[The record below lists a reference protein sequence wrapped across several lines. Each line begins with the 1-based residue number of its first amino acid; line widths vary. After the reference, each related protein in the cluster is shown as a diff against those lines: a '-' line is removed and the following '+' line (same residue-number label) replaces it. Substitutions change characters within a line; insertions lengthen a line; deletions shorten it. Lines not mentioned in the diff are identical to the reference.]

1 MLAIIFGTEEQNMK
15 TYQSKTKESKR
26 NFFKRHKYAIAL
38 IVSVLVV
45 ATIIVLSVVFTLPQK
60 DLPTNDEVTEPPTVD
75 VQVDP
80 VVSLPMKGATVG
92 MDYADDKLVLWETLD
107 LWQWHPAVDFVG
119 SGDVLSVLDGKVI
132 DVEKTTIDGN
142 VVTIEHSD
150 GYVSVYKSLG
160 NDVAVKTGDTV
171 KAGDKIGVTSTSM
184 MSELTTGDH
193 LHFELKKNGKYV
205 NPSTLL
211 PIDQDK

>member
-1 MLAIIFGTEEQNMK
+1 MK
-15 TYQSKTKESKR
+15 TYQSGTKESKK

-38 IVSVLVV
+38 FVSVLVV
-45 ATIIVLSVVFTLPQK
+45 AAIIVLSVVFTLPDK
-60 DLPTNDEVTEPPTVD
+60 KTPTVD
-75 VQVDP
+75 AGDSVVDP
-80 VVSLPMKGATVG
+80 PNSDVGTKPAVSLPLKGATVS
-92 MDYADDKLVLWETLD
+92 MDYADNRLVYWETLE

-119 SGDVLSVLDGKVI
+119 SGNVLAIMDGTVL

-142 VVTIEHSD
+142 VVTIQHAD

-160 NDVAVKTGDTV
+160 NDITVKKGDAVKS
-171 KAGDKIGVTSTSM
+171 GDKIGTSSTSM

-205 NPSTLL
+205 NPSSVL
-211 PIDQDK
+211 PLDQDK

>member
-1 MLAIIFGTEEQNMK
+1 MK
-15 TYQSKTKESKR
+15 TYQSGTKESKK

-45 ATIIVLSVVFTLPQK
+45 AAIIVLSVVFTLPEK
-60 DLPTNDEVTEPPTVD
+60 DIPISDDVVDPPTID
-75 VQVDP
+75 VKTDP
-80 VVSLPMKGATVG
+80 VVTMPVKGATVG
-92 MDYADDKLVLWETLD
+92 MDYADDKIVMWETLN

-119 SGDVLSVLDGKVI
+119 SGDVFSVMDGKVL

-160 NDVAVKTGDTV
+160 NDIAVKKGDAV
-171 KAGDKIGVTSTSM
+171 KSGDKIGTASTSM
-184 MSELTTGDH
+184 MSELNTGDH
-193 LHFELKKNGKYV
+193 VHFELKKNGKYV
-205 NPSTLL
+205 NPSTIL